1 MNWLTSR
8 CAPLVALTALAL
20 AGCDKGTDLNVDL
33 PNTTAISTE
42 YKDLDVTAATVRLVP
57 LQTLKNDHFLVG
69 RLADNVAGTTETR
82 AYFNVVN
89 GPDTPTGG
97 ITDSLPSKFTRPV
110 LDSVVVVMGFDRV
123 YGSTSMPVAFD
134 VYKLLNPLD
143 ERQGYD
149 SGSAT
154 PVGTSL
160 GTNLTSRLDRT
171 RTVITTPAAGT
182 TPAVTATVADQTVR
196 LLLQRRAFA
205 AVPPSGTKPGRPAVP
220 AAGSPDAVTFA
231 TNLFAQLALPG
242 FGQAQLNAALKGL
255 AVVPSTGHN
264 SSIVSFGRSYDSR
277 MVVYFHADANR
288 PDTLRR
294 TYSLY
299 FGPVFSSRGLPSARD
314 PRYYTQ
320 ITNNLPPALA
330 ALSTTSGAIPA
341 AALSGISYA
350 QEGTGLATRVTFLG
364 LESLISTPGL
374 TVNRAELRV
383 PVKPFTNALFANPS
397 QLYAVEV
404 DGSNNVLQRTI
415 NFIVADRVVQADGQ
429 DQLGAGAPA
438 TALLT
443 DATTSQS
450 YYSLPITNYLQAY
463 LTDKLDGRPAALA
476 LTPNI
481 RNSNSLLLNR
491 AVIDANNI
499 KLRVYY
505 SKR

>member
-33 PNTTAISTE
+33 PDTTSISTE

-82 AYFNVVN
+82 AYFNVVD
-89 GPDTPTGG
+89 GIGVPGGG
-97 ITDSLPSKFTRPV
+97 ITDSLPAKLIRPV
-110 LDSVVVVMGFDRV
+110 LDSVVLVMGFDRV
-123 YGSTSMPVAFD
+123 YGSSNTPVAFD

-154 PVGTSL
+154 PL
-160 GTNLTSRLDRT
+160 GTNLGQNLTSRLDRT
-171 RTVITTPAAGT
+171 KTVITTAATTT
-182 TPAVTATVADQTVR
+182 TPAVTSTTADQTVR

-205 AVPPSGTKPGRPAVP
+205 AVPPSGTKPGRPAIQ
-220 AAGSPDAVTFA
+220 AAGSPNAVAFA
-231 TNLFAQLALPG
+231 TSLFAQLAIPN
-242 FGQAQLNAALKGL
+242 FGQSQLDGALKGL
-255 AVVPSTGHN
+255 AVVPSTSHN
-264 SSIVSFGRSYDSR
+264 SSIVSFGRNFDSR
-277 MVVYFHADANR
+277 MVVYFHAS
-288 PDTLRR
+288 DTLRR
-294 TYSLY
+294 SYSLY
-299 FGPVFSSRGLPSARD
+299 FGPVFSSHGLPGARD

-320 ITNNLPPALA
+320 ITNALPPALA
-330 ALSTTSGAIPA
+330 ALSATSGAVPA

-350 QEGTGLATRVTFLG
+350 QEGTGLGTRITFMG
-364 LESLISTPGL
+364 LESLMNTPGL

-383 PVKPFTNALFANPS
+383 PIKPFTNALFANPN

-404 DGSNNVLQRTI
+404 DGNNDVLQRTT

-429 DQLGAGAPA
+429 NQLGTGAPA
-438 TALLT
+438 IGLLT
-443 DATTSQS
+443 NATTSQIF
-450 YYSLPITNYLQAY
+450 YSLPITNYLQAY
-463 LTDKLDGRPAALA
+463 LTDKLDGRAAALV
-476 LTPNI
+476 LTPNV
-481 RNSNSLLLNR
+481 RASNSLLLNR
-491 AVIDANNI
+491 AVLDANNI